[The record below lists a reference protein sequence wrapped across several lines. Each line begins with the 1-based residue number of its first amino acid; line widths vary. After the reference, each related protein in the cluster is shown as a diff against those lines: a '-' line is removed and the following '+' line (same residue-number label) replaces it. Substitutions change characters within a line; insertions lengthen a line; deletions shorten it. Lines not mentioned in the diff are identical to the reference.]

1 METGLGSNP
10 VQFLDATYTAE
21 QAKACHLA
29 LRVTPDAASYAL
41 IETERNVVL
50 AAGRLPISEGET
62 VPVLLGRVLSEDP
75 LASHFQ
81 SVSLGVDRIPFVLV
95 PQALS
100 EAAVDLPGFSFGE
113 DLAYMRILPVETLK
127 AVYAFALDPALEEV
141 LHASFPHATTTHS
154 AACWIQTVQ
163 RKNRFV
169 RGHQLHLDV
178 DATGLSVF
186 LWNGAD
192 LLLHNHFATAGAFDV
207 LYHALNVCQQ
217 HNLQPGD
224 VQVRLTGQVEA
235 NDPLLGVLKEHFP
248 QVELNFG
255 LDFQRMAL
263 GLSRAKKQYFAPLFN
278 QYVCVS

>member
-21 QAKACHLA
+21 QAEACHLA

-50 AAGRLPISEGET
+50 AAGRLPVSEKEAM
-62 VPVLLGRVLSEDP
+62 PVLLSRVLSEDT
-75 LASHFQ
+75 LASRFQ
-81 SVSLGVDRIPFVLV
+81 SVSLGVDRVPFALV

-100 EAAVDLPGFSFGE
+100 EAAADLPAFSFGA
-113 DLAYMRILPVETLK
+113 DVAHVRSLPVETLK
-127 AVYAFALDPALEEV
+127 AMYAFEVDPALEEV

-169 RGHQLHLDV
+169 RGHQLHVDV
-178 DATGLSVF
+178 DATGMSVF

-192 LLLHNHFATAGAFDV
+192 LLLHNHFTIAGAFDV

-217 HNLQPGD
+217 HDLQAGD

-235 NDPLLGVLKEHFP
+235 NDPLLGVLNKHFP

-263 GLSRAKKQYFAPLFN
+263 GLSRVKKQYFAPLFN